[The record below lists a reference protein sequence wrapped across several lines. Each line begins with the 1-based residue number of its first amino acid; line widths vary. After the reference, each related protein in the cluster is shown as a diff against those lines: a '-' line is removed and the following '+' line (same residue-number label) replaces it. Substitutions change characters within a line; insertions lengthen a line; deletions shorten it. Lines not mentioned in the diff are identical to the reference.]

1 MSASVA
7 NGPIAKMGGE
17 SVETPDYDESLV
29 EAFERAAL
37 TFPSK
42 IALGSDVWEPT
53 YRELNETA
61 NRLAHRLIASGV
73 ALGDRAAILMSHDTP
88 MVAGV
93 LAILKAGQIVVALNS
108 DDPVSRHKML
118 VEDAEPS
125 VIVTDRQNW
134 KLAAEFA
141 HPGCRI
147 VTFESET
154 AMEPVENPS
163 IKILPEQ
170 TAFLT
175 YTSGTTGRPK
185 GVMKS
190 HRQLRAGAAV
200 RAESMQYAE
209 RDRIPLF
216 ATLSTGQG
224 TTELWSL
231 LNGVMLCP
239 FSLKTRGVIGLADWI
254 IDRGLTVYASSASIF
269 RTLVKTIDERLVFSN
284 VRAVRLASEAV
295 TADDFLAFRKHFPAT
310 SVFVHGLSSSETAT
324 IAWSRWTQNDAIP
337 EGVLPVGHFSRDVSL
352 LGDNGQPVARGEV
365 GEIVVKSRYVANG
378 YWRNPELTAERFS
391 ADLDGKGTR
400 LVRTGDLGRINA
412 EGLLEFRGRKDDRI
426 KIRGNRIELGEI
438 EQAIERLPGIDRA
451 AIVAVPRENHEP
463 MLVAFA
469 VKTGNASWT
478 AQRLRHAVR
487 ANLPLHMVPS
497 RIVFLDS
504 LPYNRGNK
512 IDREALRQYALPI
525 RDDSKSEKSRT
536 ETEMLLADI
545 WADVLELPDISRDD
559 NFFNLGGDSLRGAV
573 VAAQVH
579 TALGIELN
587 LGAIADHP
595 TVSTL
600 AAFIDERRRTGVAGT
615 PPIVR
620 VPRAASMP
628 LSLFQESLWS
638 LNGGPEGTHV
648 RSYRVIG
655 PLDVPIFKE
664 CLSYLVDRHEILRTT
679 FGLVEGCP
687 AQIIHPSAPLDFSFI
702 DLIDADD
709 PEGQAELIFREKSSR
724 EINLENVPIRGNV
737 LIRIATNNYRL
748 ISISHL
754 LITDGFASQILDAE
768 LATLY
773 EARLQGKEPPLSRE
787 PPLQYA
793 DYAVWQRQVM
803 QPDSPYFNEAIIWW
817 KNLLSPA
824 PPATKLPFR
833 RLIRRAGLD
842 PSEGV
847 LKWTLE
853 EQSAKRLDEIA
864 RSVGATHFIVRLA
877 AFAALVAN
885 VTGNSTVVIGTY
897 FANRNR
903 VETQNI
909 VGRFLNSVPFV
920 FSYDASKTFMEWLE
934 IVRDRVFETT
944 TRSELPSEKLKEWLQ
959 ASGVE
964 LPSTPIIFMLSS
976 DHSDQ
981 HFGGLAFSDEFWSVG
996 TMPSDCTVYIDERK
1010 PENCRVNFDANN
1022 YDRNGIRAMLK
1033 QYLWL
1038 LEAAALE
1045 PELPI
1050 GTLLT
1055 VIGARPLRWK
1065 AAEFVRAIYDS
1076 SPLLKVLGRPLKRW
1090 LFSSTRNVDMGYP
1103 QRIGPAGG
1111 RSSRSNVGG
1120 K

>member
-1 MSASVA
+1 
-7 NGPIAKMGGE
+7 MGGE
-17 SVETPDYDESLV
+17 SRETADYDESLV

-37 TFPSK
+37 AFPSK

-73 ALGDRAAILMSHDTP
+73 ASGDRAAILMSHDAP

-93 LAILKAGQIVVALNS
+93 LAALKAGQIVIALNS

-125 VIVTDRQNW
+125 VIVTDRQNC

-141 HPGCRI
+141 HPGCRM
-147 VTFESET
+147 VTFEPEMS
-154 AMEPVENPS
+154 MGPVENPS
-163 IKILPEQ
+163 IKILPGQ

-200 RAESMQYAE
+200 RAESMQYTD

-216 ATLSTGQG
+216 AMLSTGQG

-231 LNGVMLCP
+231 LSGVTLCP
-239 FSLKTRGVIGLADWI
+239 FSLKIRGVTGLADWI
-254 IDRGLTVYASSASIF
+254 FDRGLTVYASSASIF
-269 RTLVKTIDERLVFSN
+269 RTLIKTIDERLVFSN

-295 TADDFLAFRKHFPAT
+295 TADDFQAFRKHFPET

-324 IAWSRWTQNDAIP
+324 IAWSRWTQNDVMP
-337 EGVLPVGHFSRDVSL
+337 EGALPAGRFSREASL
-352 LGDNGQPVARGEV
+352 LDDNGQPVACGEV

-378 YWRNPELTAERFS
+378 YWRDPELTAERFS

-438 EQAIERLPGIDRA
+438 EQTIERFPGIDRV
-451 AIVAVPRENHEP
+451 AIVAVRRETHEP
-463 MLVAFA
+463 MLVAFV

-478 AQRLRHAVR
+478 AQRLRRAVM
-487 ANLPLHMVPS
+487 AVLPLHMVPS

-512 IDREALRQYALPI
+512 IDREALRQYAFPI
-525 RDDSKSEKSRT
+525 RDDRKSEKSRT

-545 WADVLELPDISRDD
+545 WADVLDLPDISRDD
-559 NFFNLGGDSLRGAV
+559 DFFSLGGDSLIGAV

-587 LGAIADHP
+587 LAAIADHP

-600 AAFIDERRRTGVAGT
+600 AAFIDECRRTGVADR

-628 LSLFQESLWS
+628 MSVIQESIWRLS
-638 LNGGPEGTHV
+638 HGAEGTHV
-648 RSYRVIG
+648 RSHRVIG
-655 PLDVPIFKE
+655 LLDVPIFKE
-664 CLSYLVDRHEILRTT
+664 CLTYLVDRHEILRTT
-679 FGLVEGCP
+679 FGLADGHP
-687 AQIIHPSAPLDFSFI
+687 AQMIHPSAPLDFSFI
-702 DLIDADD
+702 DLIDAVD
-709 PEGQAELIFREKSSR
+709 PEGQAEAYFREQFSR
-724 EINLENVPIRGNV
+724 ELNLEKLPIRRNV

-748 ISISHL
+748 LTISHL
-754 LITDGFASQILDAE
+754 MITDGFSSQILEAE

-773 EARLQGKEPPLSRE
+773 EARLQGREPPLSNK

-793 DYAVWQRQVM
+793 DYAAWQRQVM
-803 QPDSPYFNEAIIWW
+803 QPDSPYVNEVIIWW

-824 PPATKLPFR
+824 PPATNLPFR
-833 RLIRRAGLD
+833 RLIPRAGLD
-842 PSEGV
+842 PNEGV

-853 EQSAKRLDEIA
+853 EQAAKRLDDIA
-864 RSVGATHFIVRLA
+864 RSVGTTHFIVRLA

-885 VTGNSTVVIGTY
+885 LTGNSIVVIDSH
-897 FANRNR
+897 FAIRNR

-909 VGRFLNSVPFV
+909 VGRFLNTIPFV

-944 TRSELPSEKLKEWLQ
+944 SRSELPSEKLREGLH
-959 ASGVE
+959 ALGVE
-964 LPSTPIIFMLSS
+964 LPETTIVFMMSN
-976 DHSDQ
+976 DHSTQ
-981 HFGGLAFSDEFWSVG
+981 HIGNVTFRDEFWSVG
-996 TMPSDCTVYIDERK
+996 IMPKGCTVYIDEK
-1010 PENCRVNFDANN
+1010 NPDNCRINFDADI
-1022 YDRNGIRAMLK
+1022 YDRDGIGALLK

-1050 GTLLT
+1050 ETLLT
-1055 VIGARPLRWK
+1055 SMAAAKPLPWQPG
-1065 AAEFVRAIYDS
+1065 EFVHAWYDS
-1076 SPLLKVLGRPLKRW
+1076 SPLLKMLWRPLKRW
-1090 LFSSTRNVDMGYP
+1090 LFASTRTQTGLPSGTN
-1103 QRIGPAGG
+1103 
-1111 RSSRSNVGG
+1111 
-1120 K
+1120 